1 MHYFGGKAK
10 ISKYITEVLN
20 KELKT
25 EQPFVDLFCGS
36 CNIISKIDSNRLR
49 IANDKH
55 RYLIE
60 MWKAIQNGWCPPG
73 VVSLEEYNYIK
84 EYRELNP
91 ALTGFVGFGCSYFGK
106 WFGGY
111 ARDGKGKRNYADEAK
126 RGIEKKLDNLH
137 LVKFENK
144 DYKDVEIPLGSL
156 VYCDIPYEK
165 KLGYCKK
172 EVGEFNHDEFY
183 KWVDD
188 NKNKYD
194 FYISEYKENIREG
207 FEIVW
212 EKESKTG
219 VKRNGKNIDT
229 VEVLI
234 KPIKNETEN

>member
-1 MHYFGGKAK
+1 MHYFGGKSR
-10 ISKYITEVLN
+10 ISKDIAYIIN
-20 KELKT
+20 NNLKS
-25 EQPFVDLFCGS
+25 EQPFVDLFCGA
-36 CNIISKIDSNRLR
+36 CNVVSKIDSNRLR

-55 RYLIE
+55 RYLIS
-60 MWKAIQNGWCPPG
+60 MWKAVQDGWCPPS
-73 VVSLEEYNYIK
+73 VISLDEYNYIK
-84 EYRELNP
+84 ENRELNP
-91 ALTGFVGFGCSYFGK
+91 ALTGFIGFGCSFSGK

-165 KLGYCKK
+165 RLGYCKK
-172 EVGEFNHDEFY
+172 EVGEFNHNEFY

-188 NKNKYD
+188 NKEKYD

-229 VEVLI
+229 VEVLARP
-234 KPIKNETEN
+234 KK

>member
-1 MHYFGGKAK
+1 MHYFGGKSRL
-10 ISKYITEVLN
+10 SKDITNVLN
-20 KELKT
+20 SNLKE
-25 EQPFVDLFCGS
+25 EQTFVDLFCGS
-36 CNIISKIDSNRLR
+36 CNIIEKIEPNRIR

-55 RYLIE
+55 KYLIE
-60 MWKAIQNGWCPPG
+60 MWKALQNGWIPPNDI
-73 VVSLEEYNYIK
+73 SEEEYKYI
-84 EYRELNP
+84 RENKNENM
-91 ALTGFVGFGCSYFGK
+91 ALTSFVGFGCSYSGK

-207 FEIVW
+207 FEIIW

-229 VEVLI
+229 IEVLI
-234 KPIKNETEN
+234 KPII